1 MCYLLKKRCKGRHF
15 ILNDK
20 LLWGFILRDTTFRAS
35 ETEQTKTE
43 IPSNIKSYFSTLLPC
58 QENICRHPMTTAVG
72 KSSKRGVAR
81 RTRRK
86 KTEKAPSNERAFS
99 MNPVTHP
106 WHRRMVNKKTI

>member
-58 QENICRHPMTTAVG
+58 QENICRHPMTSG
-72 KSSKRGVAR
+72 
-81 RTRRK
+81 RK
-86 KTEKAPSNERAFS
+86 EQQAWSRPTNEAKENRKGPFQ
-99 MNPVTHP
+99 
-106 WHRRMVNKKTI
+106 